1 MNYFEATKKIKE
13 KEREE
18 KREAKAEYNR
28 KIKPIESY
36 HYYKHKFIVEFTLL
50 FLSVYATSLL
60 LLYIYNQKSTEIF
73 MPVRNTFV
81 LMKVLFEE
89 LTYESTA
96 VVLFL
101 FILFCVR
108 WLITH
113 LYCILKFIIA
123 SVAIVFA
130 CQLLNI
136 QNFALVDS
144 VLALLSKLN
153 CVAEMMSIFDS
164 FVLVILACF
173 LCEIFDILRTFYYF
187 AQFIKYRWVLK
198 HQDFEILEDDEKI
211 Y

>member
-13 KEREE
+13 KE
-18 KREAKAEYNR
+18 REAKAEYNR

-89 LTYESTA
+89 LIYESTA

-113 LYCILKFIIA
+113 FYCILKFIIA

-130 CQLLNI
+130 CQLLDI

-153 CVAEMMSIFDS
+153 CVAEMSVFGS
-164 FVLVILACF
+164 FVFVILMCS
-173 LCEIFDILRTFYYF
+173 LWEIFDILRTFYYLV
-187 AQFIKYRWVLK
+187 QFIRYRWVLK
-198 HQDFEILEDDEKI
+198 HQDFEILEEDEKI